1 MDWLSVLIVAFLL
14 IAVVLWV
21 LYLIIR
27 AGVRDGMLLYRAQI
41 KDAQK
46 AQKQAKEQHQAL
58 CGSCGQLYSEELPA
72 CPYCQT
78 PNDMET

>member
-1 MDWLSVLIVAFLL
+1 MEWMSVLIVAFLL

-46 AQKQAKEQHQAL
+46 AQEQAKEL
-58 CGSCGQLYSEELPA
+58 CGSYGQLYSEELPA